1 MNILLA
7 NFAKMVI
14 DSGGLAKVT
23 CAFAKEMYERG
34 HQVTLVYA
42 DDKEGKFFF
51 DVPAGVQCYN
61 LHH

>member
-7 NFAKMVI
+7 CFAKMVD

-34 HQVTLVYA
+34 HRVTLVYS

-51 DVPAGVQCYN
+51 VFQAM
-61 LHH
+61 

>member
-7 NFAKMVI
+7 CFAKMVD

-34 HQVTLVYA
+34 HRVTLVYS
-42 DDKEGKFFF
+42 DDKE
-51 DVPAGVQCYN
+51 
-61 LHH
+61 